1 MRAFYVKLACLRKA
15 TTEAHVLFVGSACG
29 KSGCF
34 LQIVRNVH
42 VEGGEHQEEVRDRIL
57 RGVNSL
63 GLDPIRE
70 QLVVLRDA
78 ELLEVVRKAGRRV
91 VTLCHVSCRNR
102 GVRRIRR
109 ADPPRHRRQERE
121 ANEGDEEDE
130 QLDEGQPQCQ
140 GPVEASLRARVL
152 ELDDLLRDLPPDERE
167 RESAGCLQ
175 IARGFLV
182 RDPQGNPCGY
192 DDDEEQEGHRDEPTH
207 VGKKALPPVATVL
220 GLVLRDAH
228 LEVRRCVHAPPHLV
242 HVNIVIKVR
251 HEPHAPDGDGEAA
264 DSQGRVLPTY
274 CHPQRIE
281 AAQEDDHDGNERRK
295 PRSPDQG
302 AEKAEEGRHLLAEI
316 RPDRIKVRPLRE
328 ERRRRL
334 RQRPAEDLVR

>member
-152 ELDDLLRDLPPDERE
+152 ELDDLLRDLSPDKRKCEGGGGLQDRRE
-167 RESAGCLQ
+167 KAVLDSQGQSRACEDDDAQEQCGDRL
-175 IARGFLV
+175 
-182 RDPQGNPCGY
+182 PQGNEDALLPMAAILRLVIRYLHFGL
-192 DDDEEQEGHRDEPTH
+192 GVPVGTPARLVHLHR
-207 VGKKALPPVATVL
+207 
-220 GLVLRDAH
+220 VLR
-228 LEVRRCVHAPPHLV
+228 
-242 HVNIVIKVR
+242 IR
-251 HEPHAPDGDGEAA
+251 HEPDPPNDHHAPENGLDGPDHREGH
-264 DSQGRVLPTY
+264 LP
-274 CHPQRIE
+274 
-281 AAQEDDHDGNERRK
+281 
-295 PRSPDQG
+295 
-302 AEKAEEGRHLLAEI
+302 
-316 RPDRIKVRPLRE
+316 
-328 ERRRRL
+328 
-334 RQRPAEDLVR
+334 RPAPIDKEDHHC